1 MSVSEIRSRL
11 TGLSYH
17 ATPGEPWYL
26 GSALAGTSAMEILF
40 VTTELA
46 PYVKVGGLADVSA
59 ALPKTLKSLGHR
71 VTVVMPR
78 YAAFEDSGLLMAR
91 RLTPLKLTLGEQTHE
106 VTVYD
111 GRLSSQVELALVDAP
126 GLFDRAGVY
135 GEKGEDYPDNA
146 LRFAVLSRAAAELA
160 RQRAGDGAPFD
171 VVHAND
177 WPTALVPK
185 YMKDL
190 GVKTPTV
197 LTIHNVAHQGI
208 FPKDALP
215 ALGLTWEDFTV
226 GGIEFYGSVNLLKQ
240 GIISADTVTTVSP
253 TYAKEIQ
260 TAEHGHRLDGVL
272 RAKGAAGAGV
282 KPGARVLGIVNGVDY
297 GVWNPATDSH
307 LAARFDAEDA
317 SNKARCKGALRKELG
332 FPVDPDVPI
341 VASVGRVVSQKGT
354 DLVAEV
360 VPRIARGSDAQIVIA
375 GTGDAGIVAKL
386 NAAVEKTRGRA
397 VYAGNASE
405 ALVHRIFAAADVVLV
420 PSRFEPC
427 GLVQLYAQRYGALP
441 VARATGGLVDTIVD
455 CDAKLETGTGFLF
468 DEASADALYGA
479 VQRALAAYATPRW
492 GALRRRVMR
501 LDRGWERAAR
511 QYEQTYKALK

>member
-1 MSVSEIRSRL
+1 
-11 TGLSYH
+11 
-17 ATPGEPWYL
+17 
-26 GSALAGTSAMEILF
+26 MEILF

-78 YAAFEDSGLLMAR
+78 YAAFEESGLLMAR

-111 GRLSSQVELALVDAP
+111 GRLSSQVELALVDVP
-126 GLFDRAGVY
+126 GLYDRGGIY
-135 GEKGEDYPDNA
+135 GERGEDYPDNA
-146 LRFAVLSRAAAELA
+146 LRFALLARAAAELA
-160 RQRAGDGAPFD
+160 KQRAGDGAPFD

-185 YMKDL
+185 YLKDL
-190 GVKTPTV
+190 GVKTPSV
-197 LTIHNVAHQGI
+197 LTIHNVAHQGV
-208 FPKDALP
+208 FPKDTLP
-215 ALGLTWEDFTV
+215 SLGLSWEDFTV
-226 GGIEFYGSVNLLKQ
+226 GGIEFYGAVNFLKQ
-240 GIISADTVTTVSP
+240 GIISADSVTTVSP

-260 TAEHGHRLDGVL
+260 TVDLGHRLDGVL
-272 RAKGAAGAGV
+272 RAKG
-282 KPGARVLGIVNGVDY
+282 RVLGIVNGVDY

-307 LAARFDAEDA
+307 LAARFDAEDT

-332 FPVDPDVPI
+332 FPLEPDVPI
-341 VASVGRVVSQKGT
+341 VASVGRVVPQKGT
-354 DLVAEV
+354 DVVAEF
-360 VPRIARGSDAQIVIA
+360 VPRLLRGSDVQVVIA
-375 GTGDAGIVAKL
+375 GAGDESIVAKL
-386 NAAVEKTRGRA
+386 EAAVQKARGNA
-397 VYAGNASE
+397 VYAGGASE
-405 ALVHRIFAAADVVLV
+405 ALVHRIFAAADIVLV

-441 VARATGGLVDTIVD
+441 VAHATGGLVDTIVD

-468 DEASADALYGA
+468 EVVTAEALYGA
-479 VQRALAAYATPRW
+479 VQRALAAYTTPRW

-511 QYEQTYKALK
+511 QYEQAYKALKS

>member
-1 MSVSEIRSRL
+1 
-11 TGLSYH
+11 
-17 ATPGEPWYL
+17 
-26 GSALAGTSAMEILF
+26 MEILF

-59 ALPKTLKSLGHR
+59 ALPKTLKALGHR
-71 VTVVMPR
+71 VTVVAPR
-78 YAAFEDSGLLMAR
+78 YAAFDESGLLMAR
-91 RLTPLKLTLGEQTHE
+91 RLTPLSIKLGETTHE

-111 GRLSSQVELALVDAP
+111 GRLSSQVELALIDAP
-126 GLFDRAGVY
+126 GLFDRPGIY

-146 LRFAVLSRAAAELA
+146 LRFALLSRAAAELA
-160 RQRAGDGAPFD
+160 RQRAGDGTPFD

-185 YMKDL
+185 YLKDL
-190 GVKTPTV
+190 GVKSPSV
-197 LTIHNVAHQGI
+197 LTIHNVAHQGV
-208 FPKDALP
+208 FPRETLP
-215 ALGLTWEDFTV
+215 SLGLSWDDFTV
-226 GGIEFYGSVNLLKQ
+226 GGIEFYGSINLLKQ
-240 GIISADTVTTVSP
+240 GIISADLVTTVSP
-253 TYAKEIQ
+253 TYAAEIQ
-260 TAEHGHRLDGVL
+260 SPEHGERLDGVL
-272 RAKGAAGAGV
+272 RAKTGPRSRGDEKAS
-282 KPGARVLGIVNGVDY
+282 RVLGIVNGVDY

-332 FPVDPDVPI
+332 FPQEPDLPI
-341 VASVGRVVSQKGT
+341 VASVGRVVEQKGT
-354 DLVAEV
+354 DLVADL
-360 VPRIARGSDAQIVIA
+360 VPRLFRASEAQVVIA
-375 GTGDAGIVAKL
+375 GSGDEAIMAKL
-386 NAAVEKTRGRA
+386 SAAVQKTHGSA
-397 VYAGNASE
+397 VYVGAASE
-405 ALVHRIFAAADVVLV
+405 ALVHRIFAAADVILV

-468 DEASADALYGA
+468 QEPTAEALYGA
-479 VQRALAAYATPRW
+479 VQRALSAYASPRW

-511 QYEQTYKALK
+511 QYEHAYKSLK

>member
-1 MSVSEIRSRL
+1 
-11 TGLSYH
+11 
-17 ATPGEPWYL
+17 
-26 GSALAGTSAMEILF
+26 MEILF

-78 YAAFEDSGLLMAR
+78 YAAFEESGLLMAR
-91 RLTPLKLTLGEQTHE
+91 RLTPLRLTLGEQTHE

-111 GRLSSQVELALVDAP
+111 GRLSSQVELALLDAP
-126 GLFDRAGVY
+126 GLFDRPGVY
-135 GEKGEDYPDNA
+135 GEKGEDYADNA

-185 YMKDL
+185 YLKDL
-190 GVKTPTV
+190 GVKTPSV
-197 LTIHNVAHQGI
+197 LTIHNIAHQGV
-208 FPKDALP
+208 FPKEALP
-215 ALGLTWEDFTV
+215 TLGLSWEDFTV

-240 GIISADTVTTVSP
+240 GIISADIVTTVSP
-253 TYAKEIQ
+253 TYAREIQ
-260 TAEHGHRLDGVL
+260 TVEEGNRLDGVL
-272 RAKGAAGAGV
+272 RAKGAPVPAGAKQFG
-282 KPGARVLGIVNGVDY
+282 RVLGIVNGVDY

-307 LAARFDAEDA
+307 IAARFDAEDA

-332 FPVDPDVPI
+332 FPLEPDVPI
-341 VASVGRVVSQKGT
+341 VASVGRIVPQKGS
-354 DLVAEV
+354 DLVADL
-360 VPRIARGSDAQIVIA
+360 VPRIVRGSDVQIVIA
-375 GTGDAGIVAKL
+375 GTGDESIMAKL
-386 NAAVEKTRGRA
+386 NAAAQKSHGNA
-397 VYAGNASE
+397 VYVGNASE
-405 ALVHRIFAAADVVLV
+405 PLVHRIFAAADIVLV

-468 DEASADALYGA
+468 DEPTTDAFYAA
-479 VQRALAAYATPRW
+479 VQRAIAAYTSPRW

-511 QYEQTYKALK
+511 QYEQAYKSLK

>member
-1 MSVSEIRSRL
+1 
-11 TGLSYH
+11 
-17 ATPGEPWYL
+17 
-26 GSALAGTSAMEILF
+26 MEILF

-71 VTVVMPR
+71 VTIVMPR

-160 RQRAGDGAPFD
+160 KQRAGDGAPFD

-190 GVKTPTV
+190 GVKTPSL

-208 FPKDALP
+208 FPKDTLP
-215 ALGLTWEDFTV
+215 TLGLSWEDFTV
-226 GGIEFYGSVNLLKQ
+226 GGIEFYGSVNFLKQ

-253 TYAKEIQ
+253 TYAREIQ
-260 TAEHGHRLDGVL
+260 TPEHGYRLDGVL
-272 RAKGAAGAGV
+272 RAKGQTATAGG
-282 KPGARVLGIVNGVDY
+282 KPSAKVLGIVNGVDY

-307 LAARFDAEDA
+307 IAARFDAEDA

-332 FPVDPDVPI
+332 FPLEPDVPI
-341 VASVGRVVSQKGT
+341 VASVGRVVTQKGT
-354 DLVAEV
+354 DLVADI
-360 VPRIARGSDAQIVIA
+360 VPRLVRGSDAQVVIA
-375 GTGDAGIVAKL
+375 GTGDESLVAKL
-386 NAAVEKTRGRA
+386 SAAVEKTHGRA

-405 ALVHRIFAAADVVLV
+405 ALVHRIFAAADIVLV

-468 DEASADALYGA
+468 DDATADALYSA
-479 VQRALAAYATPRW
+479 VQRALAAFTSSRW
-492 GALRRRVMR
+492 GGLRRRVMR

-511 QYEQTYKALK
+511 QYEQAYKALR

>member
-1 MSVSEIRSRL
+1 
-11 TGLSYH
+11 
-17 ATPGEPWYL
+17 
-26 GSALAGTSAMEILF
+26 MEILF

-78 YAAFEDSGLLMAR
+78 YPAFEEAGLLMAR
-91 RLTPLKLTLGEQTHE
+91 RLTPLRLTLGEQTHE

-111 GRLSSQVELALVDAP
+111 GRLSSQVELALLDAP
-126 GLFDRAGVY
+126 GLFDRGGVY

-177 WPTALVPK
+177 WPTALVAK

-190 GVKTPTV
+190 GVKTPSV
-197 LTIHNVAHQGI
+197 LTIHNVAHQGV
-208 FPKDALP
+208 FPKETLP
-215 ALGLTWEDFTV
+215 ALGLSWEDFTV
-226 GGIEFYGSVNLLKQ
+226 GGAEFYGSVNLLKQ

-253 TYAKEIQ
+253 TYAREIQ
-260 TAEHGHRLDGVL
+260 TPEHGQRLDGVL
-272 RAKGAAGAGV
+272 RAKG
-282 KPGARVLGIVNGVDY
+282 KVLGIVNGVDY

-317 SNKARCKGALRKELG
+317 SNKARCRGALRKELG
-332 FPVDPDVPI
+332 FPLEPDVPI
-341 VASVGRVVSQKGT
+341 VASVGRIVPQKGS

-360 VPRIARGSDAQIVIA
+360 VPRLVRGSDALMVIA
-375 GTGDAGIVAKL
+375 GTGDESIMAKL
-386 NAAVEKTRGRA
+386 NAAAQKSHGNA
-397 VYAGNASE
+397 VYVGNASE
-405 ALVHRIFAAADVVLV
+405 PLVHRIFAGADIVLV

-468 DEASADALYGA
+468 DEPTADALYAA
-479 VQRALAAYATPRW
+479 VQRAISAYTSPRW

-511 QYEQTYKALK
+511 QYEQAYKALK